1 VNAPIKRHHEPIE
14 PAPGAAKQPTEI
26 VDELVGTDPTAAARK
41 QAGTFGAVL
50 AGARRRLAE
59 REAVARHVL
68 GRSGRGSTAAALAGI
83 EAEVK
88 IARAIGA
95 PAGNAQAE
103 APRPRGGVPGA
114 RLEPRRRRSAK
125 VGLAA
130 VIGRDVSIVTAGG
143 GHHRGELLHAGD
155 DWLTLERH
163 SRGLLLIRT
172 TGVVAITEELAEVP
186 R

>member
-1 VNAPIKRHHEPIE
+1 MEHKAS
-14 PAPGAAKQPTEI
+14 EI
-26 VDELVGTDPTAAARK
+26 ADELVTGNPGGPARK
-41 QAGTFGAVL
+41 QAATFAAVV
-50 AGARRRLAE
+50 AGARRRVAE
-59 REAVARHVL
+59 REAVAQHVL
-68 GRSGRGSTAAALAGI
+68 GRSGRGSAAAALAGI

-114 RLEPRRRRSAK
+114 RLEPRRRRPAK